1 MTTVPG
7 SLVWELVKKNNCFLI
22 KQFGNSNIKVEY
34 YFSDENLPTDEFIG
48 HRFCYRKSGK
58 DDSSQDPMTQP
69 VSSPLSRQSLSTLTG
84 FFLKNQEFR
93 KMAKAVKNQKNR
105 WCHFCRDKVLTG
117 RAPSPAGRR
126 PGPRREGHGRDGRE
140 RGRRRRSGG
149 GVGLQE
155 EEAKPRRP
163 PDDLDGAV
171 GVEEEELGEV
181 AHEAFAGKGEATG
194 WRALRGS
201 LPTPS
206 GSAPNSLSPG
216 SCGRQRCAV
225 GLLLE
230 EDDSKFGPD

>member
-1 MTTVPG
+1 
-7 SLVWELVKKNNCFLI
+7 
-22 KQFGNSNIKVEY
+22 
-34 YFSDENLPTDEFIG
+34 
-48 HRFCYRKSGK
+48 
-58 DDSSQDPMTQP
+58 
-69 VSSPLSRQSLSTLTG
+69 
-84 FFLKNQEFR
+84 
-93 KMAKAVKNQKNR
+93 
-105 WCHFCRDKVLTG
+105 
-117 RAPSPAGRR
+117 
-126 PGPRREGHGRDGRE
+126 
-140 RGRRRRSGG
+140 
-149 GVGLQE
+149 VGLQE

-194 WRALRGS
+194 RWALRGS

-216 SCGRQRCAV
+216 SCGRQRRAV